1 MVCDESCGRHHL
13 APVCRGGAGR
23 RLPRSQPQLGREVK
37 LIRGQVAASPSTRG
51 AGGQGSSPRLA
62 AGEAGA
68 GQEAGPGAG
77 DWCEVKCGQ

>member
-68 GQEAGPGAG
+68 GQELGRRL
-77 DWCEVKCGQ
+77 GQVLVTGVR